1 MFCSPFRRR
10 RKAKTPETPEYS
22 LSREEAWQLYLAKL
36 DDEANY
42 FTVGDNYEQDKEEIC
57 TCQTCIVSTPSSLV
71 IRAVPESKT
80 FLLQEQTN

>member
-10 RKAKTPETPEYS
+10 RKAQSPEYH

-42 FTVGDNYEQDKEEIC
+42 FTVSDKYESESEQLC
-57 TCQTCIVSTPSSLV
+57 TCQTCIVSIHNNDHIYRMV
-71 IRAVPESKT
+71 KES
-80 FLLQEQTN
+80 NSNI